1 MSEEGGS
8 LAAKT
13 EKGPRVFFLTMAEE
27 DERVVGWEKARSLL
41 PSRHSAFSAIGGNYR
56 LASAFFTQ

>member
-8 LAAKT
+8 LATKT
-13 EKGPRVFFLTMAEE
+13 EKVSHFFFLTMAEE
-27 DERVVGWEKARSLL
+27 GERVGWEKARSLL
-41 PSRHSAFSAIGGNYR
+41 PSRHSAFSATDGNYR

>member
-27 DERVVGWEKARSLL
+27 GERVGWEKARSLL

>member
-27 DERVVGWEKARSLL
+27 GERVGWGKARSLL
-41 PSRHSAFSAIGGNYR
+41 PS
-56 LASAFFTQ
+56 

>member
-8 LAAKT
+8 LATKT
-13 EKGPRVFFLTMAEE
+13 EKGPHFFFLTMVEE
-27 DERVVGWEKARSLL
+27 GAWVGWEKARSLL
-41 PSRHSAFSAIGGNYR
+41 PSQHSAFFALGGNYR